1 MQSSIKL
8 KGKIF
13 ATGPGGF
20 LEVSY
25 PDTINAE
32 EAVEALDENYF
43 IRILGCNF
51 SDANWNE
58 AQHLRDA
65 ILSNRQS
72 SVFPAGY
79 VSMFNFCVDV
89 QKRHDCFDYFLRFL
103 RIDSPRILRH
113 YALYSQY
120 YYSPPLEITQ
130 AQRLASVIRSLKCG
144 CNQDLSLHGKA
155 LFEAK
160 GAFESVFNAVID
172 SGAVE
177 RLDIICNSITDLEYN
192 KCISKSDL
200 ANNRTLKELSIGRYH
215 DGLGD
220 EMVYTDHDDAMK
232 QLANALRRNEGL
244 TAISLVKSMMT
255 NIGRE
260 ALLDGLRDNMTVVS
274 LETLIKDVGF
284 DDVDPIGDEER
295 RLQSC
300 INQHTKLNRFWKR
313 LKEFPYHDDPNNN
326 GDCNKSGKNN
336 SNADE
341 DNNIVGSNVSDPEEK
356 QQQRRRKKKPI
367 PMQIVPH
374 VLEVL
379 ADKPLLLYIFLRDE
393 IDYSQQNQPQQQRR
407 SVRLSKK
414 RRLQSWAIKY

>member
-144 CNQDLSLHGKA
+144 CNYDLCLHGKA

-160 GAFESVFNAVID
+160 GAFEGVFNAVID

-192 KCISKSDL
+192 KCISTSDL
-200 ANNRTLKELSIGRYH
+200 ANNRTLKELSIGRYYH
-215 DGLGD
+215 ND
-220 EMVYTDHDDAMK
+220 ELVYTDHDGVMK
-232 QLANALRRNEGL
+232 QLANVLRRNEAL

-255 NIGRE
+255 NIGRK

-274 LETLIKDVGF
+274 LETLIKDVDF
-284 DDVDPIGDEER
+284 DDVDPIINAEER

-300 INQHTKLNRFWKR
+300 INHHTKLNRFWKR
-313 LKEFPYHDDPNNN
+313 LKEFPYHDPNNN
-326 GDCNKSGKNN
+326 GDCKSGKNN

-341 DNNIVGSNVSDPEEK
+341 DNIVDDSNVPDPEEK
-356 QQQRRRKKKPI
+356 QQRRRKKIPI
-367 PMQIVPH
+367 PKQIVPH

-414 RRLQSWAIKY
+414 RRLQAWAIKY